1 MTMGATGVAQMYLWP
16 STAQVWNA
24 WSETHREGNEP
35 RRNMPRAGDCAGLFR
50 GSRDHKREK
59 RVALEL
65 GLEGWTEHPLC
76 VASLAEVLLLGWVLR
91 LRTKGSR
98 RVGGSLRWEWSGKM
112 KMSRAVLSL
121 IVKDWPR

>member
-24 WSETHREGNEP
+24 WSETHREDNEP

-91 LRTKGSR
+91 LSGPREA
-98 RVGGSLRWEWSGKM
+98 GGWEE
-112 KMSRAVLSL
+112 V
-121 IVKDWPR
+121 